1 LDQGLSRVPG
11 YDQGPIARRA
21 TPPNN
26 RQRLKKLVFFGAGT
40 LALAVAL
47 LVLLAP
53 SFVDTP
59 AVRAEIQRRLADAL
73 HGQVTWQALDV
84 ALFPSPR
91 AELSEL
97 RIEIPGKLA
106 ASAGAL
112 QVHLRLWPLLRGD
125 AEVSSLT
132 LVRPAIRI
140 LAKGGGGEDAP
151 VEVLKAYRAAMEPAA
166 RALQDF
172 APDMTLRIEDGTIDR
187 FSKVDFKA
195 RTGERGV
202 DLELSAASGWW
213 QRLSVAGRVE
223 YADLSARA
231 RVELD
236 ALRLDAD
243 LPASRVR
250 AELRTDGKS
259 VVEGDFEASAG
270 KLGSAKGK
278 LLLPA
283 GRLVAQ
289 LDAIDLAQALDIAR
303 RKAPSL
309 DAIESAEGRVSAKAH
324 VEAGPPWHVQIQV
337 VKSDATVKLAQLPWK
352 ISAQAAHVSITSQHV
367 HVTRASGALGDS
379 PFSDAAARI
388 ELAAPMRLSAA
399 SGKATLKLEQWLP
412 WLRAKAPLDDI
423 ASLSG
428 SVEVALSRL
437 ALRFDRPQDV
447 DFEAVVKP
455 RNVSAE
461 LKMLPAPVVVSGGA
475 VHAGPSRLRLDQVPA
490 AMLDARAVVSGAF
503 DVKETL
509 LEVSLAE
516 GVTGEKLVRWALE
529 RGALPQRL
537 EPRTPLRF
545 AAQRIAWAPKRP
557 LEVDA
562 RLEFEGGPAV
572 ALALAWQ
579 PGRLE
584 LRRIAIKDAGS
595 DATLRATIAAGQ
607 IEGGFSGTLH
617 GRSLGALLRSSPPQ
631 VSGIARGE
639 LAFTLDRA
647 QPARSVA
654 EGALRVEALDL
665 SWLAGK
671 RAIVEAI
678 DLSADKAGIR
688 IADAALDLEEQRFR
702 LSGTVQSTDA
712 HPVIDARLESPGV
725 DLVRLLPP
733 PRPRK
738 PDEKE
743 TALWPLPVRG
753 RVEVASAFIEHTRY
767 RVEPFAG
774 VLSLEPQ
781 RARLEVKEARM
792 CGVSFPLELE
802 ATPQDATLD
811 IHLAMKDQPF
821 EKSLHCLTGGTVQI
835 TGNADLRAELRTRG
849 RRPHLLR
856 DLTGTAQLAL
866 RDGRV
871 RKFALLGN
879 ILSVRNIGSVKR
891 MHEEGF
897 PFRTMHARGSFAGGA
912 FLVDEAAFDS
922 DALNLAATGR
932 VDMLGAN
939 SRLTVLV
946 GLLAGL
952 DRVAG
957 AIPIVGDI
965 FGGSLTALPVEVR
978 GDIRDPLVVPL
989 GPRAVS
995 NRLLEILGNTAK
1007 VPGKLMVPAQ

>member
-1 LDQGLSRVPG
+1 MDQGLSGRTQ

-21 TPPNN
+21 APPNN
-26 RQRLKKLVFFGAGT
+26 RPRLKKFVFFGAGT

-47 LVLLAP
+47 FVLLAP
-53 SFVDTP
+53 SLVDTP
-59 AVRAEIQRRLADAL
+59 AVRGEIQRRLAEAL
-73 HGQVTWQALDV
+73 HGQVTWQGLEV
-84 ALFPSPR
+84 AVFPSPR

-97 RIEIPGKLA
+97 RIEIPDQLA
-106 ASAGAL
+106 ASAGKL

-125 AEVSSLT
+125 PEISSLT
-132 LVRPAIRI
+132 LLQPAIRV
-140 LAKGGGGEDAP
+140 LAKGSGGEDAP
-151 VEVLKAYRAAMEPAA
+151 ADLLKAYRAAMAPAL

-187 FSKVDFKA
+187 FSKLDFKA
-195 RTGERGV
+195 RTGDRGV
-202 DLELSAASGWW
+202 DLELSAASPFWK
-213 QRLSVAGRVE
+213 RLSVAGRIE

-243 LPASRVR
+243 IPASRLR
-250 AELRTDGKS
+250 AELRTDGAS
-259 VVEGDFEASAG
+259 VIECDFDATVGSLA
-270 KLGSAKGK
+270 SAKG
-278 LLLPA
+278 
-283 GRLVAQ
+283 RLVIPANR
-289 LDAIDLAQALDIAR
+289 LDASVEAVDLPQALAIAR
-303 RKAPSL
+303 RKMPDL

-324 VEAGPPWHVQIQV
+324 VELGPPWHLRLQV
-337 VKSDATVKLAQLPWK
+337 VKSDASVKLAALPWK
-352 ISAQAAHVSITSQHV
+352 VSAQAAHVTVTEKHV
-367 HVTRASGALGDS
+367 QVAGARGAVGDS
-379 PFSDAAARI
+379 PFSDVAAQI
-388 ELAAPMRLSAA
+388 ELAGPMRLSAA

-412 WLRAKAPLDDI
+412 WLRSKAPLDDV

-428 SVEVALSRL
+428 SVDVALNRL
-437 ALRFDRPQDV
+437 ALRFDLPRDV
-447 DFEAVVKP
+447 AFDAVVKP
-455 RNVSAE
+455 DKVSAE
-461 LKMLPAPVVVSGGA
+461 LKMLPAAVVVNGGSIQA
-475 VHAGPSRLRLDQVPA
+475 TRDQVRFA
-490 AMLDARAVVSGAF
+490 GLSAGMLDARASVSGNFALK
-503 DVKETL
+503 DSAL
-509 LEVSLAE
+509 DLSLAD
-516 GVTGEKLVRWALE
+516 GLAGEKLLRWALE
-529 RGALPQRL
+529 RAELPSRL
-537 EPRTPLRF
+537 EPRAPLRF
-545 AAQRIAWAPKRP
+545 AAQRIAWAPKSP
-557 LEVDA
+557 MELDA
-562 RLEFEGGPAV
+562 SLEFEGGPALTLAV
-572 ALALAWQ
+572 ASR
-579 PGRLE
+579 PGLLE
-584 LRRIAIKDAGS
+584 LKRVTLKDASS
-595 DATLRATIAAGQ
+595 DMTASATVAAKQ
-607 IEGGFSGTLH
+607 IEAGFSGVLQ
-617 GRSLGALLRSSPPQ
+617 GRSLAAMLRTRPPSA
-631 VSGIARGE
+631 SGTARGE
-639 LAFTLDRA
+639 LRFTVDRA
-647 QPARSVA
+647 QPARSSA
-654 EGALRVEALDL
+654 EGTLRVEALDL

-678 DLSADKAGIR
+678 DLGADPAGIR
-688 IADAALDLEEQRFR
+688 IADAALDLEQQRFR
-702 LSGTVQSTDA
+702 LSGSVQRTDG
-712 HPVIDARLESPGV
+712 HPLIEARLESPGV
-725 DLVRLLPP
+725 DLARVLPA
-733 PRPRK
+733 PRARVPG
-738 PDEKE
+738 EKKVE
-743 TALWPLPVRG
+743 PWPLPVRG
-753 RVEVASAFIEHTRY
+753 RIEVRSAFVEHGRY

-821 EKSLHCLTGGTVQI
+821 EKSLHCLTGGTVEI
-835 TGNADLRAELRTRG
+835 TGNADLSAELHTRG

-897 PFRTMHARGSFAGGA
+897 AFRTMHARGRFERGA

-922 DALNLAATGR
+922 DALNLAATGQ

-965 FGGSLTALPVEVR
+965 FGGSLTALPVEVS

-995 NRLLEILGNTAK
+995 KRLLEILGNPAK